1 MQEKRLAKLEAGLDG
16 REKVLAWLHVNQQ
29 RGGFLDLAI
38 RCIETNGASVQLPDM
53 EDVESRFI
61 YVCWRACNLR
71 VLELQEAGLQKALL
85 ALCMGR
91 FLRAERIPRDEL
103 FELQAFRETLKVF
116 VLQWMLL
123 ERVVEIIREE
133 HFSGMR
139 VLYDDTTAILK
150 RDLEKAEIYLAGFNV
165 KIASRLGI
173 EPITSSEL
181 EECLRADAPKE
192 ADAITSLTHGTAE
205 LGFGNRH
212 AGYPLVA
219 KVLRGYKSKA
229 WDGFR
234 QIAADSPAHVLD
246 AKWKSAAF
254 SELKLPVNSMS

>member
-29 RGGFLDLAI
+29 RGGIQDLAI
-38 RCIETNGASVQLPDM
+38 RCIETNGASVRLPDM

-61 YVCWRACNLR
+61 YVCWRTCNLR
-71 VLELQEAGLQKALL
+71 VLELQEARLQKTLL
-85 ALCMGR
+85 PLCLGR
-91 FLRAERIPRDEL
+91 FLCAERIPPDEL
-103 FELQAFRETLKVF
+103 FALQAFREALKVF

-165 KIASRLGI
+165 KIAPRLGI

-181 EECLRADAPKE
+181 EECLLADAPKE
-192 ADAITSLTHGTAE
+192 ADVITLVARATAE
-205 LGFGNRH
+205 LEFGNRH

-219 KVLRGYKSKA
+219 KLLRGYKSKA

-234 QIAADSPAHVLD
+234 QIAADYRAPLQ
-246 AKWKSAAF
+246 
-254 SELKLPVNSMS
+254 

>member
-29 RGGFLDLAI
+29 RGGIQDLAI
-38 RCIETNGASVQLPDM
+38 RCIETKGASVQLPDM

-61 YVCWRACNLR
+61 WLCWRTCNLR
-71 VLELQEAGLQKALL
+71 VLELQTVPLQKTLL
-85 ALCMGR
+85 PLCMGR
-91 FLRAERIPRDEL
+91 FLCAERIPPDEL
-103 FELQAFRETLKVF
+103 FELQAFREALKVF

-123 ERVVEIIREE
+123 ERVVEIISEE

-139 VLYDDTTAILK
+139 VLYDDTAAILK
-150 RDLEKAEIYLAGFNV
+150 RDLEKAEIYLTGFNV
-165 KIASRLGI
+165 KIAPRLGI

-181 EECLRADAPKE
+181 EECLRADAPRE
-192 ADAITSLTHGTAE
+192 TDVITLVARATAE
-205 LGFGNRH
+205 FELGNRH

-219 KVLRGYKSKA
+219 KLLRGYKAKA

-234 QIAADSPAHVLD
+234 QIAAGYRAPLQ
-246 AKWKSAAF
+246 
-254 SELKLPVNSMS
+254 